1 MSNVRVLIVD
11 DEALA
16 RERVRR
22 LLQAE
27 PDIEIVGEAA
37 NGREAVEKVRELHPD
52 IVCLDVQ
59 MPEMDGFE
67 VARNIA
73 ERWPERRDRP
83 WIIAITANTAHGT
96 TSQSLRTFMPRRCD
110 AYRAAA
116 RPGLRFRSCPRAGA

>member
-67 VARNIA
+67 
-73 ERWPERRDRP
+73 
-83 WIIAITANTAHGT
+83 T
-96 TSQSLRTFMPRRCD
+96 
-110 AYRAAA
+110 
-116 RPGLRFRSCPRAGA
+116 